1 MSKLVLASGSPRR
14 QEILAQLGVQFEIL
28 PSDIDEVI
36 PEGVPAAEVASHL
49 ALQKAKNV
57 ARKVGY
63 PSLVIGADTIVVL
76 DGEILGKPSGREQAF
91 EMLSKLAGREH
102 DVITGVAVVDSC
114 RGIELKDY
122 EITRVKMKKVSRDR
136 INKYIKTGEPLDKAG
151 AYAVQGKASIFVEKI
166 EGCYFNVV
174 GLPVSKLD
182 SMLCSI
188 GIDLFK

>member
-1 MSKLVLASGSPRR
+1 
-14 QEILAQLGVQFEIL
+14 
-28 PSDIDEVI
+28 
-36 PEGVPAAEVASHL
+36 
-49 ALQKAKNV
+49 
-57 ARKVGY
+57 
-63 PSLVIGADTIVVL
+63 
-76 DGEILGKPSGREQAF
+76 
-91 EMLSKLAGREH
+91 MLSKLAGREH